1 MDLTPIIPKLV
12 YTFISIVVLLVLRVV
27 LLSIVKRIAIKN
39 QNLDRRTKLITKYFD
54 FAIIFLLVFWNILIW
69 GVQFRDV
76 GLVFSSVFAIIGV
89 ALFAQWSILSNI
101 TSGIIMFFTFPY
113 KIGDTIKI
121 HDKDFVMEPLVIDD
135 INAFQ
140 MILRSEKGEVLS
152 YPNNLLLQKG
162 ITLLSESNII
172 PDKIEEPEEKNLT
185 QTHD

>member
-1 MDLTPIIPKLV
+1 MDLTPILPKV
-12 YTFISIVVLLVLRVV
+12 IYTLLSILILGVLRVI
-27 LLSIVKRIAIKN
+27 LINIVKRIARKN
-39 QNLDRRTKLITKYFD
+39 QNLERRTNLIIKYFD

-69 GVQFRDV
+69 GVEFKDV
-76 GLVFSSVFAIIGV
+76 GLVFSSVFAVIGV

-140 MILRSEKGEVLS
+140 IILRSEKGEVLS
-152 YPNNLLLQKG
+152 YPNSLLLQKG
-162 ITLLSESNII
+162 ITLISESNM
-172 PDKIEEPEEKNLT
+172 IEEPEEIEEKNLT

>member
-1 MDLTPIIPKLV
+1 MDLTPIIPKLI
-12 YTFISIVVLLVLRVV
+12 YTLISIVVLLIVRGILV
-27 LLSIVKRIAIKN
+27 SIVKRIARKN
-39 QNLDRRTKLITKYFD
+39 QNLERRTNLIIKYFD
-54 FAIIFLLVFWNILIW
+54 IAIIFLLVFWNILIW
-69 GVQFRDV
+69 GVQFKDV
-76 GLVFSSVFAIIGV
+76 GLVFSSTFAVIGV

-121 HDKDFVMEPLVIDD
+121 HDKDFVMEPLIIDD

-152 YPNNLLLQKG
+152 YPNNLILQKG
-162 ITLLSESNII
+162 ITLISESNII
-172 PDKIEEPEEKNLT
+172 EEPEDKEEKNLT